1 MSEPLLSLRRNGL
14 LLAGVALFAATLL
27 AGINHW
33 ARPLLE
39 FNRAEALRA
48 ELGEL
53 VPAQFHDQPL
63 DQGVELLRAELLG
76 RGEQK
81 LYRAWLHDQVTA
93 VLFTAVAADGYN
105 GAIRLLLAV
114 SADQQLLGVRV
125 LEHRETPGLGDAI
138 ERRKSDWVDGFTGR
152 SLADPALSG
161 WAVRKDG
168 GQFDQFTAATITPRA
183 VVRAVKRAL
192 IYVEQHHQ
200 QLFLVKPEQPVE
212 SGPGKQVKR

>member
-14 LLAGVALFAATLL
+14 LLAGVALLAATLL

-53 VPAQFHDQPL
+53 VPSQFHDQPL
-63 DQGVELLRAELLG
+63 DQGVEFLQAVLLG
-76 RGEQK
+76 QDEQK
-81 LYRAWLHDQVTA
+81 LYRARLGDQVTA

-138 ERRKSDWVDGFTGR
+138 ERRKSDWIDGFSGR
-152 SLADPALSG
+152 SLVDPLPAG

-183 VVRAVKRAL
+183 VVGAVKRAL
-192 IYVEQHHQ
+192 RYVEQHHK
-200 QLFLVKPEQPVE
+200 QLFLVEAEQPVKLMTPAL
-212 SGPGKQVKR
+212 SK